1 MAIPNSALGEA
12 VGEMYVEK
20 FFPAEDKAR
29 MMTLVENLRT
39 ALGQHIDQL
48 DWMSDS
54 TKMRARE
61 KLAAFHVKS
70 ATPINGRTTPR
81 SKSTRPSPTGR
92 ISSVPASGRPAINS
106 PKSARR

>member
-1 MAIPNSALGEA
+1 MIRDMHGKD
-12 VGEMYVEK
+12 VYK
-20 FFPAEDKAR
+20 RQAEDKAR

-61 KLAAFHVKS
+61 KLAAFHAVSYTHLVIWVKS
-70 ATPINGRTTPR
+70 
-81 SKSTRPSPTGR
+81 SLMR
-92 ISSVPASGRPAINS
+92 ISLLSLSTLNML
-106 PKSARR
+106 

>member
-1 MAIPNSALGEA
+1 MSGKQEPRPRWKRAMAIPNSALGEA

-54 TKMRARE
+54 TKMRAAR
-61 KLAAFHVKS
+61 
-70 ATPINGRTTPR
+70 
-81 SKSTRPSPTGR
+81 
-92 ISSVPASGRPAINS
+92 NS
-106 PKSARR
+106 PLSA